1 MVLVA
6 GIYSC
11 MDLGAVISHNLYYY
25 AYSFRA
31 FRKKIYKMNEE
42 ELEFTSEQ
50 EQRIDE
56 VYTMVYELCQY
67 MTDNGIRSYSQDIVG
82 PIADNVA
89 EMLSLQG
96 YKVHFPVITEN
107 DDGDQ
112 YISEYF

>member
-1 MVLVA
+1 
-6 GIYSC
+6 
-11 MDLGAVISHNLYYY
+11 
-25 AYSFRA
+25 
-31 FRKKIYKMNEE
+31 MNEE

-67 MTDNGIRSYSQDIVG
+67 MTDNSIRSYSQDIVG

-96 YKVHFPVITEN
+96 YKVRFPVITEN

-112 YISEYF
+112 YITEYF

>member
-25 AYSFRA
+25 AYRFRT
-31 FRKKIYKMNEE
+31 FRKEIYKMSEE

-67 MTDNGIRSYSQDIVG
+67 MTDNSIRSYSQDIVG
-82 PIADNVA
+82 ADC
-89 EMLSLQG
+89 G
-96 YKVHFPVITEN
+96 
-107 DDGDQ
+107 
-112 YISEYF
+112 